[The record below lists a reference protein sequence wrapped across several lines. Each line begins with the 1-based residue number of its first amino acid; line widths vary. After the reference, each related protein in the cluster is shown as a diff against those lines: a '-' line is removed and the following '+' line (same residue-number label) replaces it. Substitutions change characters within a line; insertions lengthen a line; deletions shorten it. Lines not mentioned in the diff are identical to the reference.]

1 MTVNALPGHAEMRE
15 VAHRAFLL
23 TSGVVLH
30 ENIETF
36 TILEIGLK
44 MWKFQLVKKLNEF

>member
-15 VAHRAFLL
+15 VAHLAFLL

-36 TILEIGLK
+36 TIKNWIKNVEISISQK
-44 MWKFQLVKKLNEF
+44 IK